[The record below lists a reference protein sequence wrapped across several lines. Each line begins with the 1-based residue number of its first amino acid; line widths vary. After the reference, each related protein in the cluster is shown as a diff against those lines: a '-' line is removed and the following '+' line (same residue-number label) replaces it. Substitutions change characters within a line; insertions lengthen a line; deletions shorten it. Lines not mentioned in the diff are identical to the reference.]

1 MNADV
6 NAIEIV
12 LVLVIEILFGVG
24 FNALVAWAHN
34 NRLWH
39 VSVSVAVGVAGT
51 ITIPAVMWFGVKVT
65 FWQAGLILLVCFIGS
80 GVPMIVGSTRR
91 SVQERKDQKKRRPW
105 PNAALQAK
113 DAAVMELSSLAREI
127 AEDAKEGKIAVL
139 DLPDYVNRLHGV
151 IGTLKS
157 V

>member
-1 MNADV
+1 MNADI
-6 NAIEIV
+6 NAIEILLT
-12 LVLVIEILFGVG
+12 LVVEILFGVG
-24 FNALVAWAHN
+24 FNALVAWAHEN
-34 NRLWH
+34 KLWH
-39 VSVSVAVGVAGT
+39 VSVSVAIGVAGT
-51 ITIPAVMWFGVKVT
+51 IIVPAVMWFGVKVT
-65 FWQAGLILLVCFIGS
+65 FWQAGLLLLVCFIGS

-113 DAAVMELSSLAREI
+113 DAAVMELSRLAHEI